1 MSDQEPSWMYQSPDG
16 TEYGPYSDSELRTYA
31 AQGRVVANGF
41 VRQVGQT
48 DWTPAMQ
55 VIQSP
60 QIASPRAFNPPLSPE
75 QIVQSPRSTVSR
87 ASYILLGLLPG
98 ILISIFG
105 INNLVAGYVGKGVTQ
120 LLLSIMGNFVEI
132 YYKY

>member
-1 MSDQEPSWMYQSPDG
+1 
-16 TEYGPYSDSELRTYA
+16 
-31 AQGRVVANGF
+31 
-41 VRQVGQT
+41 
-48 DWTPAMQ
+48 MQ
-55 VIQSP
+55 VLQSP

-105 INNLVAGYVGKGVTQ
+105 INNLIAGYVGKGVTQ
-120 LLLSIMGNFVEI
+120 LLLSIMGIYGLSCAGVFFPPTFCISVPLWLGMLIWTIVEVCTVQTDAMGRSMT
-132 YYKY
+132 